1 MRKGNGKRFT
11 VRQAKGLF
19 GVMRWHVWDTQPDFC
34 DGHSRMEAD
43 DKASCE
49 KEAEELEGIYARVPR
64 PGPHIRKPKTGTLCG
79 APCTDEDLTI
89 YRAGCK
95 KNYGHVRCGGCLA
108 GLKAIE
114 KEEEE
119 RYE

>member
-1 MRKGNGKRFT
+1 MSDEKRFIVT
-11 VRQAKGLF
+11 KAKGLF
-19 GVMRWHVWDTQPDFC
+19 GVVRWHVWDTQPDFA

-43 DKASCE
+43 DKASCAE
-49 KEAEELEGIYARVPR
+49 YAEELNAANYPR
-64 PGPHIRKPKTGTLCG
+64 RGPHILKGGASRATLCG

-108 GLKAIE
+108 LLKVIDE
-114 KEEEE
+114 KEEW
-119 RYE
+119 YG